1 MGATVQNTTATVGVN
16 PDTTTADLT
25 KLAAQGG
32 AVSPMTVV
40 LGAIAVLGGGA
51 AWKFY
56 SQHSKQKFEL
66 ESQKLENDRRNNDD
80 QAKECKANGLACA
93 ASTKETNS
101 RIDDLIRKMNQ
112 MNESMDSVGKK
123 IKEIEES
130 AGKTAKFGSGLTDLE
145 ERMDEFEK
153 KLKKAM
159 KTEKAKGA

>member
-1 MGATVQNTTATVGVN
+1 MAATAQNTTATVGVN

-66 ESQKLENDRRNNDD
+66 ESQKIENDRRKDDD
-80 QAKECKANGLACA
+80 QAKECKANGVACA
-93 ASTKETNS
+93 TNTKELHA
-101 RIDDLIRKMNQ
+101 RIDDLLRKMNQ
-112 MNESMDSVGKK
+112 MTESMESVAKK
-123 IKEIEES
+123 LKDVEES
-130 AGKTAKFGSGLTDLE
+130 SGKSAKFGSGLSDLE
-145 ERMDEFEK
+145 ERVDEFEK
-153 KLKKAM
+153 KLKKVIRSQDS
-159 KTEKAKGA
+159 KS